1 MPFQQPGLVKVQ
13 MNKIYRPYQLPKGVW
28 DVRRREHSLHN
39 IPTETVVT
47 EPRMVVPDT
56 SRSWELT
63 LRAVH
68 VRPENSDRSVV
79 QYQSEDYLRKQL
91 AGSGVEMYHL
101 RLPVVTLHEYFDD
114 HGSDGHTSYWFH
126 GYVLTIQE
134 EYEREYKKWV
144 DRGDAHQKTLEWLV
158 SDNQQRQENRKR

>member
-13 MNKIYRPYQLPKGVW
+13 MNKVYRPYQLPKGVW
-28 DVRRREHSLHN
+28 DVRRREHALHN

-63 LRAVH
+63 LRAVN
-68 VRPENSDRSVV
+68 VGRTV
-79 QYQSEDYLRKQL
+79 QYQSEDFLRKQL

-101 RLPVVTLHEYFDD
+101 TLPVVTLHEYFDD

-126 GYVLTIQE
+126 GYVLTTAD
-134 EYEREYKKWV
+134 EYEREHKKWA

-158 SDNQQRQENRKR
+158 SEAQQRLEYKKR